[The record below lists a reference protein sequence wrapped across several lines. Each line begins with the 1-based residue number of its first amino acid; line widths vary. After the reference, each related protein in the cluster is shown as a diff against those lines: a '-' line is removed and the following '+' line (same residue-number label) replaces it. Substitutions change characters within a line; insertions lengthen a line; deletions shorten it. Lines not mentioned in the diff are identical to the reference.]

1 MPPTVKLGFA
11 KPVTS
16 CDMDEVVDVVNDKNA
31 MPNFDNAR
39 TIEICALLELAGK
52 RWACVKTDWIAI
64 VRDLPLARSDL
75 NELFNALSTM
85 TCEHCKC
92 KLLTTKSLDEARFVG
107 WSPAAET
114 TASAGGAKVI
124 SSESGAIS
132 IGHSFPQC
140 MMPSALGVK
149 ITVAYSPG

>member
-1 MPPTVKLGFA
+1 
-11 KPVTS
+11 
-16 CDMDEVVDVVNDKNA
+16 MDEVVDVVNDKNA

-39 TIEICALLELAGK
+39 TIEIWALLELAGK

-92 KLLTTKSLDEARFVG
+92 KSLTTNLWTKHIRPDGHLRPQSQHQL
-107 WSPAAET
+107 AEQ
-114 TASAGGAKVI
+114 K
-124 SSESGAIS
+124 
-132 IGHSFPQC
+132 
-140 MMPSALGVK
+140 
-149 ITVAYSPG
+149 